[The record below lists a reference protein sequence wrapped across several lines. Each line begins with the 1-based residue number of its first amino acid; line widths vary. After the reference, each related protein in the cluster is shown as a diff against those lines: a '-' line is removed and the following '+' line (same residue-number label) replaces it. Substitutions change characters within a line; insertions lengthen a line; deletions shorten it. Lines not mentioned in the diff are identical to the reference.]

1 MLNSVQKIKENMM
14 SQRCHEHIQE
24 VRCHIVVAIHKLAG
38 SDQKEVE
45 IGHIGID
52 SHCRRAGSGHM
63 TEAGSDQMESGSD
76 RKAQRAVK
84 DILDSDRTGS
94 DHIAAVVLE
103 AEVEGVYCSL
113 EKELGYMVA
122 GAGRTEDI
130 EKAGRVAVEIGHREQ
145 EKNRR
150 RCSADLVGE
159 VATGR
164 ASWQKVVAV
173 EAGQSR
179 SPRRQGMLGS
189 PTCFQSRRIRWTK
202 DATKRS
208 REARK
213 RTNTHLRLVG
223 LVLRLAGLVSRCQRQ
238 PTDPSSSKLGGA
250 ASCPL
255 SRENSHSHL
264 ASVRLAAAVAG
275 MKLEEV
281 LHRMLRQG
289 ERRPELLRACLP
301 NCNRNMSAF
310 CYVHDVPCNIRG
322 VRVACVALLGI
333 LLTPC

>member
-52 SHCRRAGSGHM
+52 SRRRRAGSGHM

-76 RKAQRAVK
+76 RKAHRVVK

-113 EKELGYMVA
+113 EKELGCMVA

-164 ASWQKVVAV
+164 ASWQKVVAA

-179 SPRRQGMLGS
+179 SPRRQGTLGS

-202 DATKRS
+202 D
-208 REARK
+208 
-213 RTNTHLRLVG
+213 
-223 LVLRLAGLVSRCQRQ
+223 VLRLAGLVFRCQRQ

-275 MKLEEV
+275 MKLEAV

-301 NCNRNMSAF
+301 NCNRNISAF

-322 VRVACVALLGI
+322 DASPV
-333 LLTPC
+333 

>member
-1 MLNSVQKIKENMM
+1 M

-24 VRCHIVVAIHKLAG
+24 VRCHIVVAIRKLAG

-52 SHCRRAGSGHM
+52 SRRRTAGSGHM

-76 RKAQRAVK
+76 RKAQRVVR

-145 EKNRR
+145 EKNGR

-223 LVLRLAGLVSRCQRQ
+223 LVLRLAGLVFRCQRQ

-264 ASVRLAAAVAG
+264 ASVRLAAAAVAG
-275 MKLEEV
+275 MKLEAV

-301 NCNRNMSAF
+301 NCNRNISAF

-322 VRVACVALLGI
+322 VRVARVALLGI